1 MNATRRPPLPGTP
14 TKASCA
20 AQALIFKALSHP
32 ARVRLAHRLRK
43 GGCCVSEAESC
54 LGLSQPNVSQHLKIL
69 KDAGL
74 ISGRRTGTK
83 ICYRLVDDRVERI
96 LDLIEI
102 KDKSHE

>member
-1 MNATRRPPLPGTP
+1 MIKVRSSAPPGAPS
-14 TKASCA
+14 KASFA
-20 AQALIFKALSHP
+20 AQAGIFKALSHP

-43 GGCCVSEAESC
+43 GGCCVSEAKSC

-83 ICYRLVDDRVERI
+83 ICYSLADDRIERI
-96 LDLIEI
+96 LDLIER
-102 KDKSHE
+102 KGKTP

>member
-1 MNATRRPPLPGTP
+1 
-14 TKASCA
+14 
-20 AQALIFKALSHP
+20 
-32 ARVRLAHRLRK
+32 
-43 GGCCVSEAESC
+43 
-54 LGLSQPNVSQHLKIL
+54 VSQHLKIL